1 MGGEYI
7 MATRRMVLANLQRK
21 WKSLSRVWLFATP
34 WTVATRLLCPW
45 NSPGKNTGVGCC
57 HFFLQGIFLT
67 QRSNLDLLCLLHC
80 RGILYHWSH
89 QGSLENMEETKRNST
104 AVIAYK
110 VTLIWDALPPW
121 PTACRYGSKF
131 LGQWSLPKAGP
142 SGCVRPPSR
151 PCRAP
156 RKAT

>member
-1 MGGEYI
+1 MEI
-7 MATRRMVLANLQRK
+7 NPCRHKR
-21 WKSLSRVWLFATP
+21 ATP
-34 WTVATRLLCPW
+34 
-45 NSPGKNTGVGCC
+45 GVWEITL
-57 HFFLQGIFLT
+57 HLQETFPQCGNLGIFLT

-131 LGQWSLPKAGP
+131 LGQWSLPKAGLP
-142 SGCVRPPSR
+142 DLWGHHPGHAVLPERPLRTQVCHKKRWRGEPFLQYLC
-151 PCRAP
+151 PFL
-156 RKAT
+156 